1 MSFEIDKNFVSVG
14 SLHDGGDEK
23 AYWLSKSA
31 DERLVAIE
39 HMRQILYG
47 YDPTTQRLQRILEV
61 AEFKPR

>member
-1 MSFEIDKNFVSVG
+1 MSFEIDKKLVSVG

-39 HMRQILYG
+39 QMRQIIYG